1 MGFLDGKVAVITGAG
16 SGMAKA
22 ATRVFVREGAKV
34 VAADIS
40 GAQKV
45 TADELGAAV
54 LPVRCDVTSEAD
66 VAALFA
72 AAIDGFGR
80 VDCIVN
86 VAGVDSAIPL
96 VDVTMEDYDRLMD
109 INVRGVFLG
118 MKHGIPKLI
127 EAGGGSIINYSS
139 IGGLNAS
146 FTTNVYSATKAAV
159 ISLTK
164 SAAGEYGGNAIR
176 ANAICPGFI
185 RTEGMGAT
193 TADYPEVYEKAPL
206 HRMGEPDEVSEVT
219 AFLASDR
226 ASFVTGAIIP
236 VDGGVSAMLAV

>member
-1 MGFLDGKVAVITGAG
+1 
-16 SGMAKA
+16 
-22 ATRVFVREGAKV
+22 V

-40 GAQKV
+40 GNEKV
-45 TADELGAAV
+45 TAEEMGDAV
-54 LPVRCDVTSEAD
+54 LPVHCDVTIESD

-72 AAIDGFGR
+72 AAVEAFGH

-86 VAGVDSAIPL
+86 VAGVDDAVPL
-96 VDVTMEDYDRLMD
+96 VDVTMEAYDRLMD

-118 MKHGIPKLI
+118 MKHGIPKLL
-127 EAGGGSIINYSS
+127 EAGGGSIVNYSS
-139 IGGLNAS
+139 VGGLNAS

-164 SAAGEYGGNAIR
+164 SAAGEYGGAGIR

-185 RTEGMGAT
+185 RTEGMGANT
-193 TADYPEVYEKAPL
+193 LDYPEVYEKAPL
-206 HRMGEPDEVSEVT
+206 HRIGEADEVSEVA
-219 AFLASDR
+219 AFLSSDK
-226 ASFVTGAIIP
+226 ASFLTGAIIP